1 MDAGTLVEIEKIK
14 QLKARYFRLL
24 DTKKWDDWAEVF
36 TPDLNLWVQ
45 DVPDVIYTSREE
57 FLAAI
62 VPMLTGAVTTHHG
75 HMPEIDVTGSDTARG
90 VWAMFDYVQLRT
102 PDRSIQLKGFGH
114 YHEEY
119 RKGSDGQWRISLLR
133 LHRLRVDY
141 SRRVR
146 QRSACPPSSVACQ

>member
-1 MDAGTLVEIEKIK
+1 MDVGTLVEIEKIK

-24 DTKKWDDWAEVF
+24 DTKKWDDWADVF

-45 DVPDVIYTSREE
+45 DVPDVTYTSRDE

-62 VPMLTGAVTTHHG
+62 VPMLTDAVTTHHG

-90 VWAMFDYVQLRT
+90 IWAMFDYVQLGS
-102 PDRSIQLKGFGH
+102 PDRPIRLKGYGH

-119 RKGSDGQWRISLLR
+119 RKGSDGQWRISSLR

-141 SRRVR
+141 S
-146 QRSACPPSSVACQ
+146 